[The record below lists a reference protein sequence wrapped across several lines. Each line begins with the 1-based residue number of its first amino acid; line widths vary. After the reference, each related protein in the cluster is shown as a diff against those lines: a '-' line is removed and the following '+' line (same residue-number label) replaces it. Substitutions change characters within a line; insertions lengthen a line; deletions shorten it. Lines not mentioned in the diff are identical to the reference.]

1 MEGFQRLTQR
11 IESVIRV
18 FVIGIAVFMLCTVL
32 LDVFARNT
40 TLRFRGLD
48 ELARYSLVWLVF
60 LVTAIG
66 ARYGDLLGMNAVANA
81 LPNRIKVGMWVARR
95 LLFLIF
101 LALMAWYALGL
112 VQLMLKTGRDSANLH
127 IPLWFVYAPIMLGS
141 ILMFLSLLSDAIVRL
156 CGKNTGPLVLD
167 EEENAQWN

>member
-1 MEGFQRLTQR
+1 
-11 IESVIRV
+11 
-18 FVIGIAVFMLCTVL
+18 
-32 LDVFARNT
+32 
-40 TLRFRGLD
+40 
-48 ELARYSLVWLVF
+48 
-60 LVTAIG
+60 
-66 ARYGDLLGMNAVANA
+66 
-81 LPNRIKVGMWVARR
+81 MWVARR

>member
-1 MEGFQRLTQR
+1 MERLERLTQQ
-11 IESVIRV
+11 IESIVRIV
-18 FVIGIAVFMLCTVL
+18 VIGIMVFMLGTVL
-32 LDVFARNT
+32 LEVFARNT
-40 TLRFRGLD
+40 ALRFRGLD

-66 ARYGDLLGMNAVANA
+66 ARYGDLLGMNAVVNA
-81 LPNRIKVGMWVARR
+81 LPIRIRAGIWVVRR

-101 LALMAWYALGL
+101 LTLMAWYALGL

-141 ILMFLSLLSDAIVRL
+141 ILVFFSLLSDAITRL
-156 CGKNTGPLVLD
+156 CQRKAGQMALD
-167 EEENAQWN
+167 EEENARWN